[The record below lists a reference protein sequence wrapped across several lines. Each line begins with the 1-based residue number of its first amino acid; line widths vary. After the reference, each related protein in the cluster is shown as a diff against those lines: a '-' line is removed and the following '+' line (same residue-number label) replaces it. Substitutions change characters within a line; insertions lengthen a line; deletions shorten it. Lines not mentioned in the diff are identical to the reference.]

1 MNYLSLKQL
10 SLYPLTTRFEIKAV
24 NINTGEIKVI
34 KDIVYLEYSTKY
46 LKYLMFLNTQGFNIY
61 FFPARK
67 GGGCADFLLDDL
79 TPNGVKELFRDGLK
93 PFYYLL
99 TSPGNYQAI
108 LRFNASISDKA
119 EYLAVNRRLVEKY
132 NADRGSVGAEHFF
145 RLAGFTNR
153 KEKYLKDGQYPFVK
167 LFVFGNIIDKNLLP
181 LELLKVTPTAPRQL
195 RWQGKKE
202 NNGGCDNYISAI
214 YRAGGISDISR
225 LDWKAA
231 RITLQ
236 KGFSES
242 EIAAAIRRYSPN
254 LEVRKADHV
263 EDYILRTIR
272 NSVLS
277 SSNINN

>member
-46 LKYLMFLNTQGFNIY
+46 LKYLKYLNLTGYNIY

-132 NADRGSVGAEHFF
+132 NADRGSVGTEHFF

-153 KEKYLKDGQYPFVK
+153 KEKCLKDGQYPFVK
-167 LFVFGNIIDKNLLP
+167 LFVFSNIIDKNLLP
-181 LELLKVTPTAPRQL
+181 LELPKVTPTAPRQL

-231 RITLQ
+231 RIALR

-254 LEVRKADHV
+254 LEVRKAAHV

-272 NSVLS
+272 NSILS
-277 SSNINN
+277 SNNINN